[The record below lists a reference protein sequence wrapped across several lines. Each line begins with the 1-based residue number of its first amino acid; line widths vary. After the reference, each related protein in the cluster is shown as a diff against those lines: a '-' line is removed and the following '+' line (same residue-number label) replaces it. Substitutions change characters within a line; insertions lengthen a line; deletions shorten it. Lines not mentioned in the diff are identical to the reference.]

1 MIYKKDIEKIVN
13 EKLVGT
19 PYFLVDITVSND
31 NEIVVEIDSFD
42 FVDIDFCIT
51 LSREIESH
59 FDRDIE
65 DFDLEVGSAGL
76 SSPFK
81 VEQQYRKNIG
91 KEVEVLTKKGEKY
104 IGTLISSA
112 ENDFCIQFEK
122 MEKQDGN
129 KRKTKV
135 LHTENFKKED
145 IKYIKHL
152 IRFK

>member
-51 LSREIESH
+51 LSREIGSH

-104 IGTLISSA
+104 IGT
-112 ENDFCIQFEK
+112 N
-122 MEKQDGN
+122 
-129 KRKTKV
+129 TKA
-135 LHTENFKKED
+135 
-145 IKYIKHL
+145 
-152 IRFK
+152 IR